1 MRHFSLQ
8 LSCLLTMLAP
18 SNSNAKTIDVIA
30 IEYPPFST
38 LGVESGGLSFE
49 LLNQNTDE
57 NYQWQPYFLP
67 PKRAFANIKSGD
79 WCASLYPT
87 PMAKS
92 FVQYQLS
99 EQAVNIGLVRLKKE
113 SSFQWQDLNEL
124 SGQSVAILSTE
135 GSSPFSLQFAKAGL
149 TKAQVQTVKAG
160 VQMVLLGRVDY
171 AMLDDVS
178 FNQLESNN
186 KSRLEFSK
194 TDLLSTKLSVYINP
208 ECGIELPHL
217 KVLDKK

>member
-1 MRHFSLQ
+1 MRQFLLQ
-8 LSCLLTMLAP
+8 VSFVLLTLTP
-18 SNSNAKTIDVIA
+18 IYSNAKAIDVIA

-38 LGVESGGLSFE
+38 LGLESGGLSFE
-49 LLNQNTDE
+49 LLNRNSSE

-67 PKRAFANIKSGD
+67 PKRAFANIKSGN

-99 EQAVNIGLVRLKKE
+99 EQTVNIGLVRLKKE
-113 SSFQWQDLNEL
+113 TSFQWQNLDEL

-135 GSSPFSLQFAKAGL
+135 ASSPFSLQFAKSGL

-194 TDLLSTKLSVYINP
+194 TNLLSTKLSVYINP

-217 KVLDKK
+217 TVLDQK

>member
-1 MRHFSLQ
+1 MRHFLLQ
-8 LSCLLTMLAP
+8 LSLLLAIFAP

-49 LLNQNTDE
+49 LLSQNTDE

-99 EQAVNIGLVRLKKE
+99 EQTVNIGLVRLKQQD
-113 SSFQWQDLNEL
+113 SFEWQDLKQL
-124 SGQSVAILSTE
+124 SGRTVAILSTE
-135 GSSPFSLQFAKAGL
+135 GTSPFAIQFAQAGL
-149 TKAQVQTVKAG
+149 TKAEVQTVKSG

-178 FNQLESNN
+178 FNALETNN
-186 KSRLEFSK
+186 KARLEFSK
-194 TDLLSTKLSVYINP
+194 TNLLSTKLSIFVNP

-217 KVLDKK
+217 TVLDQK